1 MLVTLKQGLDSTSF
15 THTNDMVETVNNER
29 QFQKHVTYNA
39 KGITYRD
46 EWIGTSDKITELLCS
61 KVPNI
66 NSYDWTE
73 NESWVIDGLKGDLY
87 KLTHTYYDEIQ
98 QTDEPEEGSDEPGS
112 VADSIEDSVGVN
124 PWTITSETTDIGA
137 IDYYILKFRVS
148 TADQE
153 KIIRDRIALWEQSP
167 YEEKEQ
173 FKYVTS
179 KQGYITVDKE
189 PDNGNIDSPITLAIV
204 KWIVDQKRQQF
215 PLTSV
220 RVRHEYIVNGPSY
233 KKGVINKNSLA
244 KELAKTNSE
253 LQFPSKQ
260 FGRELKAI
268 PDCPYQFDFS
278 YPTRFM
284 LTDWNIQIL
293 DQTGK
298 YLITKEY
305 ISYPAAFPLPLD
317 PTPGD

>member
-1 MLVTLKQGLDSTSF
+1 MLVTLTQGLDSTSF

-73 NESWVIDGLKGDLY
+73 NESWVIDGQKGDLY

-137 IDYYILKFRVS
+137 IDYYILKFRLS
-148 TADQE
+148 NSQQE
-153 KIIRDRIALWEQSP
+153 EIKRERIALWEQSP
-167 YEEKEQ
+167 YEEKM
-173 FKYVTS
+173 KYKYHTL

-189 PDNGNIDSPITLAIV
+189 PDKGNSDSSITLDIV
-204 KWIVDQKRQQF
+204 KWIVKQKRQQF

-220 RVRHEYIVNGPSY
+220 RIRHEYLVNGPSY
-233 KKGVINKNSLA
+233 KKGVINKNSLV

-268 PDCPYQFDFS
+268 PECPYQFDFS

-298 YLITKEY
+298 YLVTKEY